1 MYLENKVQSFQVL
14 LVLMPVSIHTICW
27 DVSTNPFSLQL
38 YFADLSVCFSWVS
51 NLVPRTLFP
60 GFGFSKAGE
69 NALDEV
75 VECRAY
81 ILTRE
86 RNEENINEDD
96 VNWGNT
102 NSNEDMII
110 AVGQPNGSVKM
121 NSANMPAAPNVWVFI
136 AQLVGYCSS
145 RIPLNSRSFFSG

>member
-1 MYLENKVQSFQVL
+1 M
-14 LVLMPVSIHTICW
+14 C
-27 DVSTNPFSLQL
+27 
-38 YFADLSVCFSWVS
+38 
-51 NLVPRTLFP
+51 NLVPRALFP
-60 GFGFSKAGE
+60 GFGFSKAGGKRPG
-69 NALDEV
+69 DEV

-86 RNEENINEDD
+86 RNEENEDY
-96 VNWGNT
+96 VNCGNT

-136 AQLVGYCSS
+136 AQLVGYCSANAEAMGS
-145 RIPLNSRSFFSG
+145 NPVELPQFFFGLTCSFSNCNYHCDDHIFI

>member
-1 MYLENKVQSFQVL
+1 MFQ
-14 LVLMPVSIHTICW
+14 
-27 DVSTNPFSLQL
+27 
-38 YFADLSVCFSWVS
+38 LSVQ
-51 NLVPRTLFP
+51 PRPQGAFP
-60 GFGFSKAGE
+60 RLWLLQSRGKRPG
-69 NALDEV
+69 DEV

-86 RNEENINEDD
+86 RNEENEDY
-96 VNWGNT
+96 VNCGNT

-136 AQLVGYCSS
+136 AQLVGYCSANAEAMGS
-145 RIPLNSRSFFSG
+145 NPVELPQFFFGLTCSFSNCNYHCDDHIFI

>member
-1 MYLENKVQSFQVL
+1 MFQ
-14 LVLMPVSIHTICW
+14 
-27 DVSTNPFSLQL
+27 
-38 YFADLSVCFSWVS
+38 LSVQ
-51 NLVPRTLFP
+51 PRPQDAFP
-60 GFGFSKAGE
+60 RLWLLQSRGKRPG
-69 NALDEV
+69 DEV

-136 AQLVGYCSS
+136 AQLLGYCSS

>member
-1 MYLENKVQSFQVL
+1 M
-14 LVLMPVSIHTICW
+14 
-27 DVSTNPFSLQL
+27 
-38 YFADLSVCFSWVS
+38 S
-51 NLVPRTLFP
+51 NLVPRALFP
-60 GFGFSKAGE
+60 GFGFSKAGGKRPG
-69 NALDEV
+69 DEV

-86 RNEENINEDD
+86 RNEENEDY
-96 VNWGNT
+96 VNCGNT

-136 AQLVGYCSS
+136 AQLVGYCSAL
-145 RIPLNSRSFFSG
+145 IPLNSRNFSSG

>member
-1 MYLENKVQSFQVL
+1 MFQ
-14 LVLMPVSIHTICW
+14 
-27 DVSTNPFSLQL
+27 
-38 YFADLSVCFSWVS
+38 LSVQ
-51 NLVPRTLFP
+51 PRPQGAFP
-60 GFGFSKAGE
+60 RLWLLQSRGKRPG
-69 NALDEV
+69 DEV

-86 RNEENINEDD
+86 RNGENEDD
-96 VNWGNT
+96 VNCGNT

-136 AQLVGYCSS
+136 ASSVGRVLQRSNPVELPQFFFGLICS
-145 RIPLNSRSFFSG
+145 FSNCNYHCDNHMFI